1 MGKYEDLLLKNKA
14 GVLDDLSFLLE
25 LEDLA
30 PIFLKE
36 MEKKRESPT
45 VESARQWMDQYRV
58 KDLYTV
64 II

>member
-36 MEKKRESPT
+36 MEQKRESPT

-58 KDLYTV
+58 KELYTV